1 MHTGMNTFNSKLPWE
16 AAMPTAVS
24 LAMTWTATMVTDS
37 HWVGLTLPGIIELPG
52 SFSGMKISPRP
63 HRGPLDSQRMS
74 FAIFIISA
82 ASPFK
87 AP

>member
-1 MHTGMNTFNSKLPWE
+1 MNTFNSKLPWE

-37 HWVGLTLPGIIELPG
+37 HWVGLTFPGIIELPG